1 VYAKL
6 FRDVLTSSLN
16 ETEPV
21 EVRGVFFLM
30 MAAAD
35 KDGNVLGSDQ
45 TIARIINV
53 PLGQFRS
60 CIEALMKPDPQSRCD
75 LHEGRRVVP
84 MERGLGY
91 LLPAYPKY
99 SGIRTDEERREYFKL
114 KKQESRA
121 RLAAAEEVTA
131 GNGVTHAIPE
141 TTKRH
146 ESARPILH
154 YLIEKSGTR
163 FRETETNLGFIGER
177 LAEDGVDAD
186 GVRKMIDRQVA
197 KWKGTDMA
205 DYLRPETLFNK
216 TKFDGYYA
224 AREMPIETGPKKP
237 TRQGLAPGYAPGVT
251 P

>member
-1 VYAKL
+1 LKEAE
-6 FRDVLTSSLN
+6 SSN
-16 ETEPV
+16 
-21 EVRGVFFLM
+21 G
-30 MAAAD
+30 
-35 KDGNVLGSDQ
+35 
-45 TIARIINV
+45 
-53 PLGQFRS
+53 
-60 CIEALMKPDPQSRCD
+60 DP
-75 LHEGRRVVP
+75 
-84 MERGLGY
+84 
-91 LLPAYPKY
+91 
-99 SGIRTDEERREYFKL
+99 
-114 KKQESRA
+114 
-121 RLAAAEEVTA
+121 
-131 GNGVTHAIPE
+131 IPE

-177 LAEDGVDAD
+177 LAEGGVDAD

-224 AREMPIETGPKKP
+224 ARDMPIETGPKKP
-237 TRQGLAPGYAPGVT
+237 PRQGLAPGFAPGVT